1 MKLNKIN
8 FTNYQ
13 YPGLSE
19 EILDALQDN
28 INEAINTIPLIKARI
43 NRQDINTSGTYG
55 TVTVPLN
62 AVEINNDNIDN
73 YLVKENNEIVIG
85 DDDDVSLVEAVLFT
99 RGLGFY
105 GGSGDKELMIMK
117 NGQKIDGYYQ
127 RATDGWWGISI
138 PTVIQVSKGD
148 RLSAVLQSQSVGT
161 TEILEGYLQVKVLK

>member
-19 EILDALQDN
+19 EILEALQDN
-28 INEAINTIPLIKARI
+28 INEAINTIPLIKVRI
-43 NRQDINTSGTYG
+43 NRQDVNTSGNYG
-55 TVTVPLN
+55 TVTIPLN
-62 AVEINNDNIDN
+62 TVEINNDNIDN
-73 YLVKENNEIVIG
+73 YLIKENNEIVIG
-85 DDDDVSLVEAVLFT
+85 DEVNLVEAVLFT

-105 GGSGDKELMIMK
+105 DGSGDKELMIMK

-127 RATDGWWGISI
+127 RATDGWWGIAI
-138 PTVIQVSKGD
+138 PTAIPVSKGD
-148 RLSAVLQSQSVGT
+148 RLSVVLQSQAAGT

>member
-19 EILDALQDN
+19 EILEALQDN
-28 INEAINTIPLIKARI
+28 INEAINTIPLIKVRI
-43 NRQDINTSGTYG
+43 NRQDVNTSGNYG
-55 TVTVPLN
+55 TVTIPLN
-62 AVEINNDNIDN
+62 TVEINNDNIDN
-73 YLVKENNEIVIG
+73 YLIKENNEIVIG
-85 DDDDVSLVEAVLFT
+85 DEVNLVEAVLFT

-105 GGSGDKELMIMK
+105 DSSGDKELMIMK

-127 RATDGWWGISI
+127 QATTGWWGIAI
-138 PTVIQVSKGD
+138 PTAIPVSKGD
-148 RLSAVLQSQSVGT
+148 RLSVVLQSQAAGT

>member
-19 EILDALQDN
+19 EILEALQDN

-43 NRQDINTSGTYG
+43 NRQDVNTSGTYG

-85 DDDDVSLVEAVLFT
+85 DDVSLVEAVLFT

-127 RATDGWWGISI
+127 QAATGWWGIAI
-138 PTVIQVSKGD
+138 PTAIPVSKGD
-148 RLSAVLQSQSVGT
+148 RLSVVLQSQAAGT

>member
-1 MKLNKIN
+1 MQLKKVK
-8 FTNYQ
+8 FTNFQ

-19 EILDALQDN
+19 EILDAVQDN

-73 YLVKENNEIVIG
+73 YLVKENNEIVIR
-85 DDDDVSLVEAVLFT
+85 DYVSLVEVVLFT

-105 GGSGDKELMIMK
+105 SGSGDKELMIMK
-117 NGQKIDGYYQ
+117 NGKKIDGYYQ
-127 RATDGWWGISI
+127 RATDGWWGIVI
-138 PTVIQVSKGD
+138 PTAIQVSKGD
-148 RLSAVLQSQSVGT
+148 RLSAVLQSQSAGT

>member
-19 EILDALQDN
+19 EILEALQDN

-43 NRQDINTSGTYG
+43 NRQDVNTSGTYG
-55 TVTVPLN
+55 NVTVPLN

-85 DDDDVSLVEAVLFT
+85 DYVSLVEAVLFT

-127 RATDGWWGISI
+127 QATTGWWGIAI
-138 PTVIQVSKGD
+138 PTAIPVSKGD
-148 RLSAVLQSQSVGT
+148 RLSVVLQSQAAGT

>member
-1 MKLNKIN
+1 MQLKKVKFAN
-8 FTNYQ
+8 FQ

-19 EILDALQDN
+19 EILDAIQDN
-28 INEAINTIPLIKARI
+28 INEAINTIPLMKVRI
-43 NRQDINTSGTYG
+43 NRQDVSTSGNYG

-62 AVEINNDNIDN
+62 TVEINNDNLNN

-85 DDDDVSLVEAVLFT
+85 DEVNLVEVVLFT

-105 GGSGDKELMIMK
+105 GGNGDKELILMK

-127 RATDGWWGISI
+127 QATSGWWGIAI
-138 PTVIQVSKGD
+138 PTAIQVSKGD
-148 RLSAVLQSQSVGT
+148 RLSVILQSQATGT

>member
-19 EILDALQDN
+19 EILEALQDN

-43 NRQDINTSGTYG
+43 NRQDVNTSGTYG

-73 YLVKENNEIVIG
+73 YLIKENNEIVIG
-85 DDDDVSLVEAVLFT
+85 DEVNLVEAVLFT

-105 GGSGDKELMIMK
+105 DGSGDKELMIMK

-127 RATDGWWGISI
+127 RATDGWWGIAI
-138 PTVIQVSKGD
+138 PTAIPVSKGD
-148 RLSAVLQSQSVGT
+148 RLSVVLQSQAAGT

>member
-1 MKLNKIN
+1 MQLKKVK
-8 FTNYQ
+8 FTNFQ

-19 EILDALQDN
+19 EILDAVQDN
-28 INEAINTIPLIKARI
+28 INEAINTIPLIKVRI

-62 AVEINNDNIDN
+62 AVEINNDNIVN

-85 DDDDVSLVEAVLFT
+85 DDVSLVEAVLFT

-148 RLSAVLQSQSVGT
+148 RLSAVLQSQSAGT

>member
-43 NRQDINTSGTYG
+43 NRQNINTSGTYG

-85 DDDDVSLVEAVLFT
+85 DDVSLVEAVLFT

>member
-19 EILDALQDN
+19 EILEALQDN

-43 NRQDINTSGTYG
+43 NRQDVNTSGNYG
-55 TVTVPLN
+55 TVTIPLN
-62 AVEINNDNIDN
+62 TVEINNDNIDN
-73 YLVKENNEIVIG
+73 YLIKENNEIVIG
-85 DDDDVSLVEAVLFT
+85 DEVNLVEAVLFT

-105 GGSGDKELMIMK
+105 DSSGDKELMIMK

-127 RATDGWWGISI
+127 QATTGWWGIAI
-138 PTVIQVSKGD
+138 PTAIPVSKGD
-148 RLSAVLQSQSVGT
+148 RLSVVLQSQAAGT

>member
-8 FTNYQ
+8 FSNYQ

-19 EILDALQDN
+19 EILEALQDN
-28 INEAINTIPLIKARI
+28 INEAINTIPLIKVRI
-43 NRQDINTSGTYG
+43 NRQDVNTSGNYG
-55 TVTVPLN
+55 TVTIPLN
-62 AVEINNDNIDN
+62 TVEINNDNIDN
-73 YLVKENNEIVIG
+73 YLIKENNEIVIG
-85 DDDDVSLVEAVLFT
+85 DEVNLVEAVLFT

-127 RATDGWWGISI
+127 QATTGWWGIAI
-138 PTVIQVSKGD
+138 PTAIPVSKGD
-148 RLSAVLQSQSVGT
+148 RLSVVLQSQAAGT

>member
-19 EILDALQDN
+19 EILEALQDN

-43 NRQDINTSGTYG
+43 NRQDVNTSGTYG

-85 DDDDVSLVEAVLFT
+85 DDVSLVEAVLFT

-127 RATDGWWGISI
+127 QTTTGWWGIAI
-138 PTVIQVSKGD
+138 PTAIPVSKGD
-148 RLSAVLQSQSVGT
+148 RLSVVLQSQAAGT

>member
-8 FTNYQ
+8 FSNYQ

-19 EILDALQDN
+19 EILEALQDN
-28 INEAINTIPLIKARI
+28 INEAINTIPLIKVRI
-43 NRQDINTSGTYG
+43 NRQDVNTSGNYG
-55 TVTVPLN
+55 TVTIPLN
-62 AVEINNDNIDN
+62 TVEINNDNIDN
-73 YLVKENNEIVIG
+73 YLIKENNEIVIG
-85 DDDDVSLVEAVLFT
+85 DDVSLVEAVLFT

-127 RATDGWWGISI
+127 QATSGWWGIAI
-138 PTVIQVSKGD
+138 PTAIQVSKGD
-148 RLSAVLQSQSVGT
+148 RLSVILQSQAAGT

>member
-19 EILDALQDN
+19 EILEALQDN

-43 NRQDINTSGTYG
+43 NRQDVNTSGTYG

-85 DDDDVSLVEAVLFT
+85 DDASLVEAVLFT

-127 RATDGWWGISI
+127 QATTG
-138 PTVIQVSKGD
+138 
-148 RLSAVLQSQSVGT
+148 QSQ
-161 TEILEGYLQVKVLK
+161 

>member
-19 EILDALQDN
+19 EILEALQDN
-28 INEAINTIPLIKARI
+28 INEAINTIPLIKVRI
-43 NRQDINTSGTYG
+43 NRQDVNTSGNYG
-55 TVTVPLN
+55 TVTIPLN
-62 AVEINNDNIDN
+62 SVEINNDNIDN
-73 YLVKENNEIVIG
+73 YLIKENNEIVIG
-85 DDDDVSLVEAVLFT
+85 DEVNLVEAVLFT

-105 GGSGDKELMIMK
+105 GGNGDKELMIMK

-127 RATDGWWGISI
+127 QATSGWWGIAI
-138 PTVIQVSKGD
+138 PTAIPVSKGD
-148 RLSAVLQSQSVGT
+148 RLSVVLQSQAAGT

>member
-19 EILDALQDN
+19 EILEALQDN
-28 INEAINTIPLIKARI
+28 INEAINTIPLIKVRI
-43 NRQDINTSGTYG
+43 NRQDVNTSGNYG
-55 TVTVPLN
+55 TVTIPLN
-62 AVEINNDNIDN
+62 TVEINNDNIDN
-73 YLVKENNEIVIG
+73 YLIKENNEIVIG
-85 DDDDVSLVEAVLFT
+85 DEVNLVEAVLFT

-105 GGSGDKELMIMK
+105 DGSGDKELMIMK

-127 RATDGWWGISI
+127 QATTGWWGIAI
-138 PTVIQVSKGD
+138 PTAIPVSKGD
-148 RLSAVLQSQSVGT
+148 RLSVVLQSQAAGT

>member
-19 EILDALQDN
+19 EILEALQDN

-43 NRQDINTSGTYG
+43 NRQEVNTSGTYG

-85 DDDDVSLVEAVLFT
+85 DDVSLVEAVLFT

-105 GGSGDKELMIMK
+105 GSSGDKELMIMK

-127 RATDGWWGISI
+127 RAMEGWWGIAI
-138 PTVIQVSKGD
+138 PTAIQVSKGD
-148 RLSAVLQSQSVGT
+148 RLSAVLESQTAGT

>member
-1 MKLNKIN
+1 MQLKKVK
-8 FTNYQ
+8 FTNFQ

-19 EILDALQDN
+19 EILDAVQDN
-28 INEAINTIPLIKARI
+28 INEAINTIPLIKVRI
-43 NRQDINTSGTYG
+43 NRQDVNTSGTYG

-62 AVEINNDNIDN
+62 TVEINHDNIDN

-85 DDDDVSLVEAVLFT
+85 DNVSLVEVVLFT

-105 GGSGDKELMIMK
+105 DGSGDKELIIMK

-127 RATDGWWGISI
+127 RATDGWWGIAI
-138 PTVIQVSKGD
+138 PTAIQVSKGD
-148 RLSAVLQSQSVGT
+148 RLSAVLQSQSAGT

>member
-1 MKLNKIN
+1 MQLKKVK
-8 FTNYQ
+8 FTNFQ

-19 EILDALQDN
+19 EILDAVQDN

-85 DDDDVSLVEAVLFT
+85 DDVSLVEAVLFT

-105 GGSGDKELMIMK
+105 GGSGDKELILMK
-117 NGQKIDGYYQ
+117 NGQRVDGYYQ
-127 RATDGWWGISI
+127 RATDGWWGITI
-138 PTVIQVSKGD
+138 PTTIKVSKGD
-148 RLSAVLQSQSVGT
+148 RISIALQSQTPGT
-161 TEILEGYLQVKVLK
+161 TEILEGYLQIKVLK